1 MDTTI
6 DFPNL
11 DNYKVISFDIF
22 DTAVFRMVFEPR
34 DVFLLM
40 EEELVEKYGKTF
52 LGFSDL
58 RFKSELETVEKV
70 WKLDRSAE
78 INLDEIYRTLF
89 FFNPALKQFDEELKE
104 TEFRTEL
111 SVMVPSYQLLAYF
124 NKARQLQK
132 DIIFVF

>member
-1 MDTTI
+1 MNNCIATTI

-52 LGFSDL
+52 L
-58 RFKSELETVEKV
+58 
-70 WKLDRSAE
+70 
-78 INLDEIYRTLF
+78 
-89 FFNPALKQFDEELKE
+89 
-104 TEFRTEL
+104 
-111 SVMVPSYQLLAYF
+111 
-124 NKARQLQK
+124 
-132 DIIFVF
+132 